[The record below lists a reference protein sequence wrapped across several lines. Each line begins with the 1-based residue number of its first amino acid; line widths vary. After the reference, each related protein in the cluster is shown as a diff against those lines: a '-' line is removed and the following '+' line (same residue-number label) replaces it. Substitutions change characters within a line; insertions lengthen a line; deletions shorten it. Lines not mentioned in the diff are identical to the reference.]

1 MKPRS
6 CLWWLR
12 STRSHTTHTYRL
24 FSCSCA
30 CSEILQLVV
39 LLRPTRPHAAQLV
52 FHCLDLSKD
61 PNWSSCVHP
70 ETHQAI
76 RDCRHLCR
84 SPPCCP
90 CFLHLKNLLVDVLD
104 LFFIPVHPKDSQ
116 KNSSNCAVVVHNPS
130 ASLGPLSLSRRL
142 QSRDRKPQVHD
153 STAPVISLFEAALH
167 FANTSKPL
175 SIRRSL
181 TSCRASSS
189 EGGLLKHGMP

>member
-1 MKPRS
+1 M
-6 CLWWLR
+6 
-12 STRSHTTHTYRL
+12 
-24 FSCSCA
+24 
-30 CSEILQLVV
+30 
-39 LLRPTRPHAAQLV
+39 
-52 FHCLDLSKD
+52 
-61 PNWSSCVHP
+61 HP
-70 ETHQAI
+70 ETHLAI

-84 SPPCCP
+84 SPPCSP
-90 CFLHLKNLLVDVLD
+90 CFLHIKNLLVDVLD

-116 KNSSNCAVVVHNPS
+116 KNSSNCVVVVHNPS

-153 STAPVISLFEAALH
+153 STAPVISLLEAALH

-189 EGGLLKHGMP
+189 EGGLLKHGMLELKLFLLCSRLAVPLTAHASPAHLWSGFLRARSKIGPFERSSRRCGQPMFRSHAHVRK